1 MPKQTQVFENNSGAD
16 MLVDMEMSPDRY
28 VLRQGEA
35 MEISYEHEGDG
46 PGLRVNIHPRGL
58 QIFLDDFYS
67 AIVTID
73 GVVRKPWTRLTPEQQ
88 HFPWAVP
95 PAS

>member
-1 MPKQTQVFENNSGAD
+1 MGA
-16 MLVDMEMSPDRY
+16 P
-28 VLRQGEA
+28 EA
-35 MEISYEHEGDG
+35 TVPLSQPTATFSYEHEGDG

-73 GVVRKPWTRLTPEQQ
+73 GVVRKPWTGLTPEQQ